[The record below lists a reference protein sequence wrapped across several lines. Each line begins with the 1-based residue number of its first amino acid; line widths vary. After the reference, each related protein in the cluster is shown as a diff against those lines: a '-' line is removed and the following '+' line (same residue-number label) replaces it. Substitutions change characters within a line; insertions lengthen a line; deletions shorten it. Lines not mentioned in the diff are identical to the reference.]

1 MSGSCIDK
9 LIVERQIT
17 NHLITVLQ
25 HIFDDQKMLND
36 QEKLFVD
43 DPTNAHFFKDYELE
57 PATPKRRK
65 KTEPESVSK
74 RRKQSQPD
82 EVISKGLC
90 EQ

>member
-1 MSGSCIDK
+1 MSGSCIDR

-17 NHLITVLQ
+17 NYLLSYNTVSMAKK
-25 HIFDDQKMLND
+25 ILND

-43 DPTNAHFFKDYELE
+43 DPANAHLFKDYELE